1 MFWSGYDLF
10 DQANVGFVAR
20 GPEAERVGTRYDTGR
35 LGNGNGGH
43 VFGVDLPAPDKEA
56 LLEYMKTL

>member
-1 MFWSGYDLF
+1 VFWSGYDLY

-20 GPEAERVGTRYDTGR
+20 GPAAERVGTRYDTSQR
-35 LGNGNGGH
+35 GNGNGGH
-43 VFGVDLPAPDKEA
+43 VFGVDLPPADKET